1 MSGGLG
7 ARGLMA
13 LLLAVFAVA
22 LAYGI
27 VLPLL
32 PLLVVRAFGAS
43 SDVGLHTGLITGSY
57 AFAIFLFAPMWGRW
71 SDKVDRRRVL
81 IASLCGFA
89 LAMSLGAA
97 FAGEAG
103 LYLSR
108 FLGGAFAAGVAPVA
122 QALVVDAIDEHQL
135 RARHFAWIGMAGIAG
150 LLAGPLIGGVAA
162 SAIKSGL
169 YSLAVL
175 QGGLALGAGLAA
187 VMAALWLPSLPPRI
201 ELKYAAPTAGRQ
213 LAVLLW
219 LSAVIAA
226 GLGAFEVGVTL
237 RGQNDP
243 SLTSGQLG
251 LVFAE
256 CMLVMAAAQ
265 ALVFNRWVSIEW
277 TARLIAPSLL
287 VLGFALLLLP
297 WTNSGAGLMLATGA
311 LAAAGGI
318 LLPVLA
324 FWITLAAGPMQG
336 RQLGRQT
343 SAASL
348 GQAVGSALAG
358 FLAGASGTLNGGLLL
373 TGAVLVM
380 AAVWLLKGLPRLL
393 LPFGR
398 T

>member
-27 VLPLL
+27 SLPLL
-32 PLLVVRAFGAS
+32 PLLVVRAMGAGT
-43 SDVGLHTGLITGSY
+43 DVGLHTSLITGSY

-71 SDKVDRRRVL
+71 SDNRDRRRVL
-81 IASLCGFA
+81 IDGLCGFA
-89 LAMSLGAA
+89 LAMGVGAA
-97 FAGEAG
+97 FASEAG
-103 LYLSR
+103 LYFSR
-108 FLGGAFAAGVAPVA
+108 FLAGVFAAGVAPVA
-122 QALVVDAIDEHQL
+122 QALVVDAVDEHQS
-135 RARHFAWIGMAGIAG
+135 RARHFAWIGMASIAG

-162 SAIKSGL
+162 SAINSGL

-175 QGGLALGAGLAA
+175 QGGLALVAGLAA
-187 VMAALWLPSLPPRI
+187 VIATLWLPSLPPRA
-201 ELKYAAPTAGRQ
+201 ERKHAVPTARRQ
-213 LAVLLW
+213 LAILLW
-219 LSAVIAA
+219 LSALIAA

-243 SLTSGQLG
+243 SLTSGQMG

-265 ALVFNRWVSIEW
+265 AFVFNRWVSVEW

-287 VLGFALLLLP
+287 VLGLALLLLP
-297 WTNSGAGLMLATGA
+297 WTSSGAGLMFATGA
-311 LAAAGGI
+311 LAAAAGI

-343 SAASL
+343 SVASL
-348 GQAVGSALAG
+348 GQAIGSALAG
-358 FLAGASGTLNGGLLL
+358 FLAGTSGSLNGGLLL

-380 AAVWLLKGLPRLL
+380 AAAWLLRGLPHLL
-393 LPFGR
+393 QPIGK
-398 T
+398 

>member
-7 ARGLMA
+7 ARSLIA

-27 VLPLL
+27 ALPLL
-32 PLLVVRAFGAS
+32 PLLVVRAMGAG

-57 AFAIFLFAPMWGRW
+57 AFALFLFAPMWGRW
-71 SDKVDRRRVL
+71 SDKGDRRRVL
-81 IASLCGFA
+81 IAGLCGFA
-89 LAMSLGAA
+89 VAMGVGAV
-97 FAGEAG
+97 FASEAG

-108 FLGGAFAAGVAPVA
+108 FLGGVFAAGIAPVA
-122 QALVVDAIDEHQL
+122 QALVVDAVDEHQA
-135 RARHFAWIGMAGIAG
+135 RARHFAWIGMASIAG

-175 QGGLALGAGLAA
+175 QGGLALVAAFAA
-187 VMAALWLPSLPPRI
+187 VMAALWLPSLPPRT
-201 ELKYAAPTAGRQ
+201 ERKHTAPPARRQ
-213 LAVLLW
+213 LVALLW
-219 LSAVIAA
+219 LSALIAA

-265 ALVFNRWVSIEW
+265 ALVFNRWLSVER

-287 VLGFALLLLP
+287 VLGLALVLLP
-297 WTNSGAGLMLATGA
+297 WTSSGTGLMLATGA

-336 RQLGRQT
+336 GQLGRQT

-358 FLAGASGTLNGGLLL
+358 FLAGASGTLNGGLIL

-380 AAVWLLKGLPRLL
+380 AAAWLLRGLPQLL
-393 LPFGR
+393 RPIGKK
-398 T
+398 